1 MPSEVFHNLHIK
13 LIISIINLI
22 NIQRIDMK
30 LLSIVFSFKN
40 EERNIEPLVKRISYA
55 MEKIQ
60 GWKYELIFVNDDST
74 DNSEEVLLDL
84 QKNFPIKII
93 NMSRNFGI
101 DPCVLAGFRNTDGD
115 AIIYL
120 HTDQQDPPEII
131 PDLIK
136 KHEEGNDIVHTVRT
150 KRKGEGKFRMFLTK
164 IAYRIINTLSDIN
177 LPVQAGDYKLIS
189 RKALNE
195 ILKQKEFRPYVR
207 GLSVWV
213 GFNQDFV
220 YYERE
225 ARGAGESKMP
235 LLSAGPI
242 TDFINGV
249 TSYSLKPLYLGIVF
263 GFFSMIISFLL
274 IIYALYLKFNQLAIP
289 GSTSIIIAIS
299 FFSGIL
305 LFTLG
310 IIGIYLARIFE
321 QTKGREQY
329 VIKNIKDYK

>member
-1 MPSEVFHNLHIK
+1 
-13 LIISIINLI
+13 
-22 NIQRIDMK
+22 MK
-30 LLSIVFSFKN
+30 LLSIVFSFRN
-40 EERNIEPLVKRISYA
+40 EEGNIEPLVKRISTT
-55 MEKIQ
+55 MEKIEN
-60 GWKYELIFVNDDST
+60 WKYELIFVNDDST
-74 DNSEEVLLDL
+74 DKSEQILMDL
-84 QKNFPIKII
+84 QKSYPIKLI

-101 DPCVLAGFRNTDGD
+101 DPCVLAGFRNSSGD

-136 KHEEGNDIVHTVRT
+136 KYEEGNEIVHTVRT

-164 IAYRIINTLSDIN
+164 IAYSVINTLSDIN

-189 RKALNE
+189 KKALYE

-213 GFNQDFV
+213 GFKQDFIF
-220 YYERE
+220 YERE
-225 ARGAGESKMP
+225 ARGEGESKMP

-249 TSYSLKPLYLGIVF
+249 TSYSLKPLYLGIIF
-263 GFFSMIISFLL
+263 GFISIVISFLL
-274 IIYALYLKFNQLAIP
+274 IIYALYLKFNSLAIP
-289 GSTSIIIAIS
+289 GSTSIIIAVS
-299 FFSGIL
+299 FFSGIM

-329 VIKNIKDYK
+329 VIKEIKDYK

>member
-1 MPSEVFHNLHIK
+1 
-13 LIISIINLI
+13 
-22 NIQRIDMK
+22 MK
-30 LLSIVFSFKN
+30 LLSIVFSFRN
-40 EERNIEPLVKRISYA
+40 EEGNIEPLIKRISTT
-55 MEKIQ
+55 MEKIEN
-60 GWKYELIFVNDDST
+60 WKYELIFVNDDST
-74 DNSEEVLLDL
+74 DKSEQILLDL
-84 QKNFPIKII
+84 QKSYPIKLI

-101 DPCVLAGFRNTDGD
+101 DPCVLAGFRNSSGD

-120 HTDQQDPPEII
+120 HTDQQDPPELI

-136 KHEEGNDIVHTVRT
+136 KHEEGNEIVHTVRT

-164 IAYRIINTLSDIN
+164 IAYSIINTLSDIN

-189 RKALNE
+189 KKALYE

-213 GFNQDFV
+213 GFKQDVIF
-220 YYERE
+220 YERE
-225 ARGAGESKMP
+225 ARGKGKSKMP

-263 GFFSMIISFLL
+263 GFVSMIISFLL
-274 IIYALYLKFNQLAIP
+274 IIYALYLKFNSLAIP
-289 GSTSIIIAIS
+289 GSTSIIITVS

-310 IIGIYLARIFE
+310 IIGIYLARIVE

-329 VIKNIKDYK
+329 VIKEIKDYK

>member
-1 MPSEVFHNLHIK
+1 MKE
-13 LIISIINLI
+13 IN
-22 NIQRIDMK
+22 N
-30 LLSIVFSFKN
+30 
-40 EERNIEPLVKRISYA
+40 
-55 MEKIQ
+55 
-60 GWKYELIFVNDDST
+60 WKYELIFVNDDSN
-74 DNSEEVLLDL
+74 DKSEQILLDL
-84 QKNFPIKII
+84 QKNYPIKII

-101 DPCVLAGFRNTDGD
+101 DPCVLAGFRNCEGD

-131 PDLIK
+131 PSLIK
-136 KHEEGNDIVHTVRT
+136 KYEEGNEIVHTVRT

-164 IAYRIINTLSDIN
+164 IAYSVINTLSDIN

-189 RKALNE
+189 KKALIE

-213 GFNQDFV
+213 GFKQDFV
-220 YYERE
+220 FYERE
-225 ARGAGESKMP
+225 ARGEGESKMP

-249 TSYSLKPLYLGIVF
+249 TSYSLKPLYLGIIF
-263 GFFSMIISFLL
+263 GFTSMIISFLL
-274 IIYALYLKFNQLAIP
+274 IIYALYLKLNNLAIP

-329 VIKNIKDYK
+329 VIKEIIDYK

>member
-1 MPSEVFHNLHIK
+1 
-13 LIISIINLI
+13 
-22 NIQRIDMK
+22 MK
-30 LLSIVFSFKN
+30 LLSVVFSFKN
-40 EERNIEPLVKRISYA
+40 EEKNIEPLVKRISSS
-55 MEKIQ
+55 MENVQ
-60 GWKYELIFVNDDST
+60 NWNYEIIFVNDAST
-74 DNSEEVLLDL
+74 DKSEEVLLNL
-84 QKNFPIKII
+84 QKVFPIKII
-93 NMSRNFGI
+93 NMSRNFGV
-101 DPCVLAGFRNTDGD
+101 DPCVLAGFRNCSGD

-131 PDLIK
+131 PELIK

-164 IAYRIINTLSDIN
+164 IAYKIINTLSDIN
-177 LPVQAGDYKLIS
+177 LPAQAGDYKLIS
-189 RKALNE
+189 RKALDE

-213 GFNQDFV
+213 GFSQDFV

-225 ARGAGESKMP
+225 ARGEGVSKI
-235 LLSAGPI
+235 LSAGPI

-263 GFFSMIISFLL
+263 GFASIIISLLL
-274 IIYALYLKFNQLAIP
+274 IVYALYLKFNSLAIP
-289 GSTSIIIAIS
+289 GSTSIIIAVS

-310 IIGIYLARIFE
+310 IMGIYLARIFE

-329 VIKNIKDYK
+329 VIKEIKDYRK

>member
-1 MPSEVFHNLHIK
+1 
-13 LIISIINLI
+13 
-22 NIQRIDMK
+22 MK
-30 LLSIVFSFKN
+30 LLSVVFSFRN
-40 EERNIEPLVKRISYA
+40 EEGNIEPLVKRVSTA
-55 MEKIQ
+55 MENVE
-60 GWKYELIFVNDDST
+60 GWKYEIIFVNDSST
-74 DNSEEVLLDL
+74 DTSEKILTNL

-93 NMSRNFGI
+93 NMSRNFGV
-101 DPCVLAGFRNTDGD
+101 DPCVLAGFRNSSGD

-120 HTDQQDPPEII
+120 HSDQQDPPEII
-131 PDLIK
+131 PQLIK
-136 KHEEGNDIVHTVRT
+136 KHEEGNEIVHTVRT

-164 IAYRIINTLSDIN
+164 IAYKIIDTVSDIN

-189 RKALNE
+189 KKALNE

-213 GFNQDFV
+213 GFKQDFV

-225 ARGAGESKMP
+225 ARGEGESKMP

-249 TSYSLKPLYLGIVF
+249 TSYSLKPLYVGIIF
-263 GFFSMIISFLL
+263 GLISMIISFLL
-274 IIYALYLKFNQLAIP
+274 IIYALYLKFNNLAIP
-289 GSTSIIIAIS
+289 GSTSIVISIS
-299 FFSGIL
+299 FFSGII

-310 IIGIYLARIFE
+310 ILGIYLARIFE

-329 VIKNIKDYK
+329 VIKEIKDYK

>member
-1 MPSEVFHNLHIK
+1 
-13 LIISIINLI
+13 
-22 NIQRIDMK
+22 MK
-30 LLSIVFSFKN
+30 LLSIVFSFRN
-40 EERNIEPLVKRISYA
+40 EEGNIEPLVKRISTT
-55 MEKIQ
+55 MEKI
-60 GWKYELIFVNDDST
+60 GNWKYELIFVNDDST
-74 DNSEEVLLDL
+74 DKSEQILLDL
-84 QKNFPIKII
+84 QKNYPVKLI

-101 DPCVLAGFRNTDGD
+101 DPCVLAGFRNSSGD
-115 AIIYL
+115 AVIYL

-136 KHEEGNDIVHTVRT
+136 KHEEGNEIVHTVRT

-164 IAYRIINTLSDIN
+164 IAYSVINTLSDIN

-189 RKALNE
+189 KKALSE

-213 GFNQDFV
+213 GFKQDFI

-225 ARGAGESKMP
+225 ARGEGESKMP

-249 TSYSLKPLYLGIVF
+249 TSYSLKPLYLGIIF
-263 GFFSMIISFLL
+263 GFVSMIISFLL
-274 IIYALYLKFNQLAIP
+274 IIYALYLKFNNLAIP
-289 GSTSIIIAIS
+289 GSTSIIITVS
-299 FFSGIL
+299 FFSGII

-329 VIKNIKDYK
+329 VIKEIKDYK

>member
-1 MPSEVFHNLHIK
+1 
-13 LIISIINLI
+13 
-22 NIQRIDMK
+22 MK
-30 LLSIVFSFKN
+30 LLSIVFSFRN
-40 EERNIEPLVKRISYA
+40 EEGNIEPLVKRISTT
-55 MEKIQ
+55 MEKIEN
-60 GWKYELIFVNDDST
+60 WKYELIFVNDDST
-74 DNSEEVLLDL
+74 DKSEQILLDL
-84 QKNFPIKII
+84 QKSYPIKLI

-101 DPCVLAGFRNTDGD
+101 DPCVLAGFRNSSGD

-120 HTDQQDPPEII
+120 HTDQQDPPELI

-136 KHEEGNDIVHTVRT
+136 KHEEGNEIVHTVRT

-164 IAYRIINTLSDIN
+164 IAYKIINSLSDIN

-189 RKALNE
+189 KKALQE

-213 GFNQDFV
+213 GFKQDFIF
-220 YYERE
+220 YERE
-225 ARGAGESKMP
+225 ARGEGESKMP

-263 GFFSMIISFLL
+263 GFVSMIISILL
-274 IIYALYLKFNQLAIP
+274 IIYALYLKFNNLAIP
-289 GSTSIIIAIS
+289 GSTSIVISIS
-299 FFSGIL
+299 FFSGII

-310 IIGIYLARIFE
+310 ILGIYLARIFE
-321 QTKGREQY
+321 QTKGRDQY
-329 VIKNIKDYK
+329 VIKEIKDYK

>member
-1 MPSEVFHNLHIK
+1 
-13 LIISIINLI
+13 
-22 NIQRIDMK
+22 MK
-30 LLSIVFSFKN
+30 LLSIVFSFRN
-40 EERNIEPLVKRISYA
+40 EEGNIKPLVKRISTA

-60 GWKYELIFVNDDST
+60 NWKYELIFVNDDST
-74 DNSEEVLLDL
+74 DKSEQILLEL
-84 QKNFPIKII
+84 QKNYPIKLI

-101 DPCVLAGFRNTDGD
+101 DPCVLAGFRNSSGD

-120 HTDQQDPPEII
+120 HTDQQDPPELI

-136 KHEEGNDIVHTVRT
+136 KHEEGNEIVHTVRT

-164 IAYRIINTLSDIN
+164 IAYKIINSLSDIN

-189 RKALNE
+189 KKALQE

-213 GFNQDFV
+213 GFKQDFIF
-220 YYERE
+220 YERE
-225 ARGAGESKMP
+225 ARGEGESKMP

-263 GFFSMIISFLL
+263 GFVSMIISILL
-274 IIYALYLKFNQLAIP
+274 IIYALYLKFNNLAIP
-289 GSTSIIIAIS
+289 GSTSIVISIS
-299 FFSGIL
+299 FFSGII

-310 IIGIYLARIFE
+310 ILGIYLARIFE
-321 QTKGREQY
+321 QTKGRDQY
-329 VIKNIKDYK
+329 VIKEIKDYK

>member
-1 MPSEVFHNLHIK
+1 
-13 LIISIINLI
+13 
-22 NIQRIDMK
+22 MK
-30 LLSIVFSFKN
+30 LLSIVFSFRN
-40 EERNIEPLVKRISYA
+40 EAGNIEPLVKRISTT
-55 MEKIQ
+55 MEKIEN
-60 GWKYELIFVNDDST
+60 WKYELIFVNDDST
-74 DNSEEVLLDL
+74 DKSEQILMDL
-84 QKNFPIKII
+84 QKSYPIKLI

-101 DPCVLAGFRNTDGD
+101 DPCVLAGFKNSSGD
-115 AIIYL
+115 AVIYL

-136 KHEEGNDIVHTVRT
+136 KHEEGNEIVHTVRT

-164 IAYRIINTLSDIN
+164 IAYSVINTLSDIN

-189 RKALNE
+189 KKALIE

-213 GFNQDFV
+213 GFKQDFV
-220 YYERE
+220 FYERE
-225 ARGAGESKMP
+225 ARGEGESKMP

-249 TSYSLKPLYLGIVF
+249 TSYSLKPLYLGIIF
-263 GFFSMIISFLL
+263 GFASMVISFLL
-274 IIYALYLKFNQLAIP
+274 IIYALYLKLNNLAIP

-329 VIKNIKDYK
+329 VIKEIIDYK

>member
-1 MPSEVFHNLHIK
+1 
-13 LIISIINLI
+13 
-22 NIQRIDMK
+22 MK
-30 LLSIVFSFKN
+30 LLSIVFSFRN
-40 EERNIEPLVKRISYA
+40 EEGNIEPLVKRIAST
-55 MEKIQ
+55 MEKIKN
-60 GWKYELIFVNDDST
+60 WKYELIFVNDDST
-74 DNSEEVLLDL
+74 DKSEKILLDL
-84 QKNFPIKII
+84 QKNYPIKLI

-101 DPCVLAGFRNTDGD
+101 DPCVLAGFRNSSGN

-120 HTDQQDPPEII
+120 HADQQDPPEII

-136 KHEEGNDIVHTVRT
+136 KHEEGNEIVHTVRT

-164 IAYRIINTLSDIN
+164 IAYKIIDTVSDIN

-189 RKALNE
+189 KKALNE

-213 GFNQDFV
+213 GFKQDFIF
-220 YYERE
+220 YERE
-225 ARGAGESKMP
+225 ARGEGESKMP

-249 TSYSLKPLYLGIVF
+249 TSYSLKPLYVGIIF
-263 GFFSMIISFLL
+263 GLISMIISFLL
-274 IIYALYLKFNQLAIP
+274 IIYALYLKFNNLAIP
-289 GSTSIIIAIS
+289 GSTSIVISIS
-299 FFSGIL
+299 FFSGII

-310 IIGIYLARIFE
+310 ILGIYLARIFE

-329 VIKNIKDYK
+329 VIKEIKDYK

>member
-1 MPSEVFHNLHIK
+1 
-13 LIISIINLI
+13 
-22 NIQRIDMK
+22 MK
-30 LLSIVFSFKN
+30 LLSIVFSFRN
-40 EERNIEPLVKRISYA
+40 EEGNIEPLVKRISTT
-55 MEKIQ
+55 MEKIEN
-60 GWKYELIFVNDDST
+60 WKYELIFVNDDST
-74 DNSEEVLLDL
+74 DKSEQILLDL
-84 QKNFPIKII
+84 QKNYPVKLI

-101 DPCVLAGFRNTDGD
+101 DPCVLAGFRNSSGD
-115 AIIYL
+115 AVIYL

-136 KHEEGNDIVHTVRT
+136 KHEEGNEIVHTVRT

-164 IAYRIINTLSDIN
+164 IAYSVINTLSDIN

-189 RKALNE
+189 KKALSE

-213 GFNQDFV
+213 GFKQDFI

-225 ARGAGESKMP
+225 ARGEGESKMP

-249 TSYSLKPLYLGIVF
+249 TSYSLKPLYLGIIF
-263 GFFSMIISFLL
+263 GLVSMIISFLL
-274 IIYALYLKFNQLAIP
+274 IIYALYLKFNNLAIP
-289 GSTSIIIAIS
+289 GSTSIIITVS
-299 FFSGIL
+299 FFSGII

-329 VIKNIKDYK
+329 VIKEIKDYK